1 MSVENAIR
9 AIRNPKAVE
18 ETMQLIRD
26 SDAKWTS
33 FRFTDTLGTVQQL
46 SWPITNF
53 SEKMFDEP
61 VMFDGSSIQGWQPIN
76 ESDMCMIL
84 DPTASVIDPFLQE
97 TTVAIRCSIYNP
109 GKDEWYEKD
118 PRSIGQKAEDYL
130 ATSGIADTAYF
141 GPEPEFFIFDGVRWS
156 THMESCFYEIN
167 SYEGAWNSKQDYD
180 AGPNLGHRPRVKGG
194 YFPVPP
200 IDSFTDIRSAMCQAM
215 LDMGADVEKHHHEV
229 GTAGQA
235 EIGIRYNTLVKMA
248 DRTQIYKYCV
258 KNVANAHGYTATFM
272 PKPLV
277 GDNGSGMH
285 VHQSLIKDGKS
296 MFAGD
301 DYCGLSQEALWYIG
315 GIFKHAKA
323 LNAFTNPTTNS
334 YKRLVP
340 GYEAPVLLQYS
351 AYNRS
356 ASCRIP
362 FTPDAARRVEIRFP
376 DPTANPY
383 LAFSAML
390 MAGLDGIKNQIDPG
404 IPAERDLYELTAAE
418 EREIPHVAP
427 SLNQALIALD
437 NDRAFL
443 KEGGVFTD
451 TAIDAYIELL
461 NEDVKAIR
469 LVTHPL
475 EFEMYYSR

>member
-1 MSVENAIR
+1 MSVEKAINS
-9 AIRNPKAVE
+9 IRDPKAVE
-18 ETMQLIRD
+18 NAMNLIRD
-26 SDAKWTS
+26 CDARWIS
-33 FRFTDTLGTVQQL
+33 FRFTDTLGTVQHL
-46 SWPITNF
+46 SWPISNF
-53 SEKMFDEP
+53 SEKMFEEP

-84 DPTASVIDPFLQE
+84 DPSACVIDPFMQE
-97 TTVAIRCSIYNP
+97 TTVTIRCSIYNP
-109 GKDEWYEKD
+109 GADEWYEKD

-130 ATSGIADTAYF
+130 STSGIADTAYF

-156 THMESCFYEIN
+156 THMESVFYEIK
-167 SYEGAWNSKQDYD
+167 SYEGAWNSSQDYD
-180 AGPNLGHRPRVKGG
+180 DGPNLGHRPRVKGG

-200 IDSFTDIRSAMCQAM
+200 VDSFTDIRAAMCHAM
-215 LDMGADVEKHHHEV
+215 LDMNVDVEKHHHEV

-248 DRTQIYKYCV
+248 DRTQAYKYCV

-285 VHQSLIKDGKS
+285 VHQSLVKDGKS

-301 DYCGLSQEALWYIG
+301 SHCGLSQEALWYIG

-351 AYNRS
+351 QYNRS

-362 FTPDAARRVEIRFP
+362 FTPEAARRVEIRFP

-390 MAGLDGIKNQIDPG
+390 MAGLDGIKNKIDPG
-404 IPAERDLYELTAAE
+404 LPAEGDLYELTAAE
-418 EREIPHVAP
+418 EKLIPQVAP

-437 NDRAFL
+437 SDRAFL

-451 TAIDAYIELL
+451 NAIDAYIDLL
-461 NEDVKAIR
+461 YDDVKAMR